1 MSVCGER
8 EDEGK
13 PTQEKTHPLD
23 PKNTFA
29 FLFLSPLD
37 SKNTFAFLF
46 LFSLFPRQVKPGACA
61 VESLPAPGSQYAS
74 DVCKGELARL
84 MRR

>member
-1 MSVCGER
+1 VEVERESEVEVEFLGGGCGER
-8 EDEGK
+8 K
-13 PTQEKTHPLD
+13 KVTKEKL
-23 PKNTFA
+23 TFA
-29 FLFLSPLD
+29 LDLS
-37 SKNTFAFLF
+37 
-46 LFSLFPRQVKPGACA
+46 LFSLPSSLPSLFHATQVKPGACA

>member
-23 PKNTFA
+23 P
-29 FLFLSPLD
+29 
-37 SKNTFAFLF
+37 KNTFAFLF